1 MLYYLRRLSRVGN
14 RAPRNPGL
22 RNPYQRDWVEE
33 VLPDLFAIIQTG
45 GKQFRVQNGDVIFV
59 EKLNAAEGDVVDF
72 EVLLYEKDGE
82 VKIGAPTL
90 EDVKVQGKVL
100 QQGRGQKILVFNYK
114 AKKNIRRRKGHRQPF
129 TKVEITAIG

>member
-33 VLPDLFAIIQTG
+33 VLPEMFAIIKTG

>member
-1 MLYYLRRLSRVGN
+1 M
-14 RAPRNPGL
+14 
-22 RNPYQRDWVEE
+22 
-33 VLPDLFAIIQTG
+33 FAIIQTG

-90 EDVKVQGKVL
+90 EDVKVQG
-100 QQGRGQKILVFNYK
+100 
-114 AKKNIRRRKGHRQPF
+114 RRKGHRQPF

>member
-14 RAPRNPGL
+14 RAPRNHGL

-33 VLPDLFAIIQTG
+33 VLPEMFAIIKTG

>member
-1 MLYYLRRLSRVGN
+1 M
-14 RAPRNPGL
+14 
-22 RNPYQRDWVEE
+22 
-33 VLPDLFAIIQTG
+33 FAIIQAG

>member
-14 RAPRNPGL
+14 RAPQNPGL

-33 VLPDLFAIIQTG
+33 VLPEMFAIIKTG

>member
-1 MLYYLRRLSRVGN
+1 M
-14 RAPRNPGL
+14 
-22 RNPYQRDWVEE
+22 
-33 VLPDLFAIIQTG
+33 FAIIQTG

-100 QQGRGQKILVFNYK
+100 QQDRGQKILVFNYK

>member
-1 MLYYLRRLSRVGN
+1 M
-14 RAPRNPGL
+14 
-22 RNPYQRDWVEE
+22 
-33 VLPDLFAIIQTG
+33 FAIIQTG

-72 EVLLYEKDGE
+72 EVVLYEKDGE